1 MAAQGDGRLN
11 VRAQEL
17 FHELADLS
25 SEARGR
31 YFAEHDVDYDIRR
44 EVEVLLEFDSGASA
58 FLQRGVGLAA
68 SSALPKSDL
77 KGQRCGPYRLL
88 DLIGRGGMGAV
99 YLAERADG
107 EVSQTI
113 AVKLL
118 AAGAGDAHL
127 QRFLQ
132 ERQILAALSHANI
145 ARLLDAGHLDNGQPF
160 LAMEYVEGKPIDVF
174 AAGLS
179 LRQKIALFIKVCA
192 VTGYLHRNLVVHRD
206 LKPSNILVTASGE
219 PKLLDFGISK
229 ILDLT
234 TDSTRTSM
242 RMLTPDYASPEQV
255 TGGRVSTATDIYSLG
270 AVLYLLLTDKPPHEF
285 EGHEDESI
293 ASVITTR
300 QAVRPS
306 KWAPDL
312 KGDLDFILLKALRKD
327 PQERYETVEQ
337 FAADLQAFLESRPV
351 KARSGNTWYRARK
364 FLVRYW
370 VPVTAAALAIASL
383 SAGLI
388 VANRQRAV
396 AERRFTQLRQL
407 ARQVIFDID
416 KDLWSVPGSLNA
428 RKKLVSTSTQY
439 LEGLGMEALQD
450 RDLALEVGEAYLQI
464 ARIQG
469 VPAWNNLGQY
479 SDAGKNLETANRFI
493 ESVLAADPGN
503 RKALWLSAN
512 VAHDSSFVAYAL
524 HLPEQVLEG
533 GRRVVERFHRL
544 AGLGNLT
551 RQEINAETYMYGDL
565 AETQIGLHRFQDATR
580 YARLGIEIS
589 RNTPT
594 IPGPQG
600 QAFNMLAGALM
611 DSGDFQGAL
620 EAVRKAR
627 ELWEKLRHDEGDTT
641 YTRLILYQTR
651 CREGLILGGDAG
663 INLNRP
669 LEAIAVF
676 RQAFDAVEENAGQ
689 EKTDY
694 MSRCYLATAGRY
706 LGNVLRHGDP
716 KQALEVY
723 DHSLMRIREV
733 KNDVSARRE
742 EAALLACSSYAA
754 RWRHRAKDAG
764 ARIDEAF
771 RLLRE
776 TKDYPAETIQPGSE
790 AASALQAL
798 ASQYAETGQLDKAVE
813 VYQELRRKIATAQ
826 PDPRNDLLNAAYV
839 SNVEASF
846 AMLLRRTGRTG
857 EAVTLD
863 ESRLALWRYWNSKLP
878 RNPFVHRQLITESTR

>member
-1 MAAQGDGRLN
+1 MN

-25 SEARGR
+25 SAARGK
-31 YFAEHDVDYDIRR
+31 YFADHDVDDKTRR
-44 EVEVLLEFDSGASA
+44 EVEALLEFDPGASA
-58 FLQRGVGLAA
+58 FLQRGIGLAA
-68 SSALPKSDL
+68 SLALPKSDL

-127 QRFLQ
+127 HRFLQ
-132 ERQILAALSHANI
+132 ERQILAALSHPNI

-160 LAMEYVEGKPIDVF
+160 FAMEYVEGKPIDVF

-179 LRQKIALFIKVCA
+179 VRQKIALFIKVCV

-270 AVLYLLLTDKPPHEF
+270 AVLYLLLTGKPPHEF
-285 EGHEDESI
+285 ESHAEESI
-293 ASVITTR
+293 ASVISTR
-300 QAVRPS
+300 EATRPS

-370 VPVTAAALAIASL
+370 APVAVAALAIASL
-383 SAGLI
+383 SAGLF
-388 VANRQRAV
+388 VSNRQRAV

-407 ARQVIFDID
+407 SRQVIFDLD
-416 KDLWSVPGSLNA
+416 RDLRWLPGALNA

-439 LEGLGMEALQD
+439 LEGLGMEALHD
-450 RDLALEVGEAYLQI
+450 RDLALEVVEGYLQI

-479 SDAGKNLETANRFI
+479 SDAAKNLDTANRFI
-493 ESVLAADPGN
+493 ESVLITDPGN

-512 VAHDSSFVAYAL
+512 VAHDAADVAFAL
-524 HLPEQVLEG
+524 HRPEQVLDR
-533 GRRVVERFHRL
+533 GRKVVERFARL
-544 AGLGNLT
+544 ERLGNLT
-551 RQEINAETYMYGDL
+551 RAEINDATYMYGDL
-565 AETQIGLHRFQDATR
+565 AEEQSGLHRFQDAIR
-580 YARLGIEIS
+580 YARLAIEIS
-589 RNTPT
+589 RNTAS
-594 IPGPQG
+594 IPGPRA
-600 QAFNMLAGALM
+600 QAFNMLAGALI
-611 DSGDFQGAL
+611 DAGDFRGAL
-620 EAVRKAR
+620 EAVQQASD
-627 ELWEKLRHDEGDTT
+627 LWEKLRRDEGDTR
-641 YTRLILYQTR
+641 YTRLMFGQTR
-651 CREGLILGGDAG
+651 CRQGLILGEDGG
-663 INLNRP
+663 INVNRP
-669 LEAIAVF
+669 IEAAVAL
-676 RQAFDAVEENAGQ
+676 RQAFDAVEELAVKDPG
-689 EKTDY
+689 DY
-694 MSRCYLATAGRY
+694 QGRSQMAASGRY
-706 LGNVLRHGDP
+706 LGNLLRHTDP
-716 KQALEVY
+716 GLALKVY

-754 RWRHRAKDAG
+754 RWNHREKDARE
-764 ARIDEAF
+764 RIDEAF

-776 TKDYPAETIQPGSE
+776 IKDYPADTVRPDSE
-790 AASALQAL
+790 AAIAMQAL
-798 ASQYAETGQLDKAVE
+798 ADQYAETGQLDQAVE
-813 VYQELRRKIATAQ
+813 VYQELRRKIEATQ
-826 PDPRNDLLNAAYV
+826 PDPGNDLLNAADV
-839 SNVEASF
+839 SGVDASF
-846 AMLLRRTGRTG
+846 AKLLRRVGRTS
-857 EAVTLD
+857 EAVKLD
-863 ESRLALWRYWNSKLP
+863 ESRMALWRHWDGKLP
-878 RNPFVHRQLITESTR
+878 GNPFVHRQLASDPTP

>member
-1 MAAQGDGRLN
+1 
-11 VRAQEL
+11 
-17 FHELADLS
+17 
-25 SEARGR
+25 
-31 YFAEHDVDYDIRR
+31 
-44 EVEVLLEFDSGASA
+44 
-58 FLQRGVGLAA
+58 
-68 SSALPKSDL
+68 
-77 KGQRCGPYRLL
+77 
-88 DLIGRGGMGAV
+88 
-99 YLAERADG
+99 
-107 EVSQTI
+107 
-113 AVKLL
+113 
-118 AAGAGDAHL
+118 
-127 QRFLQ
+127 
-132 ERQILAALSHANI
+132 
-145 ARLLDAGHLDNGQPF
+145 
-160 LAMEYVEGKPIDVF
+160 
-174 AAGLS
+174 
-179 LRQKIALFIKVCA
+179 
-192 VTGYLHRNLVVHRD
+192 
-206 LKPSNILVTASGE
+206 
-219 PKLLDFGISK
+219 
-229 ILDLT
+229 
-234 TDSTRTSM
+234 
-242 RMLTPDYASPEQV
+242 
-255 TGGRVSTATDIYSLG
+255 
-270 AVLYLLLTDKPPHEF
+270 LLTGKPPHEF
-285 EGHEDESI
+285 ESHAEESI
-293 ASVITTR
+293 ASVIATR
-300 QAVRPS
+300 EVTRPS

-327 PQERYETVEQ
+327 PQERFETAEQ
-337 FAADLQAFLESRPV
+337 FAADLEAFLESRPV
-351 KARSGNTWYRARK
+351 RARSGNTWYRARK

-370 VPVTAAALAIASL
+370 APVAVAGLAIASL
-383 SAGLI
+383 SAGLF

-407 ARQVIFDID
+407 SRQVIFDLD
-416 KDLWSVPGSLNA
+416 RDLWSVPGALNA
-428 RKKLVSTSTQY
+428 RKKLVSTATQY

-450 RDLALEVGEAYLQI
+450 RDLALEVGEAYLQV

-479 SDAGKNLETANRFI
+479 SDAEKSLETANRFI
-493 ESVLAADPGN
+493 DSVLAADPGN

-551 RQEINAETYMYGDL
+551 RIEINAETYMYGDL

-651 CREGLILGGDAG
+651 LREGLILGEDAG

-689 EKTDY
+689 EKIDS

-733 KNDVSARRE
+733 KNDVTARRE
-742 EAALLACSSYAA
+742 EAVLLACSSYAA
-754 RWRHRAKDAG
+754 RWSHREKDARE
-764 ARIDEAF
+764 RIDEAF

-790 AASALQAL
+790 AATALQAL
-798 ASQYAETGQLDKAVE
+798 ASQYAETGQRDQAVE
-813 VYQELRRKIATAQ
+813 VYQELRRKIAAAQ

-839 SNVEASF
+839 
-846 AMLLRRTGRTG
+846 
-857 EAVTLD
+857 
-863 ESRLALWRYWNSKLP
+863 
-878 RNPFVHRQLITESTR
+878 